1 VSQPDYDCICA
12 GIMVADHVCDPIDHL
27 PVAGELVLTDRM
39 HLTIGGCASNVAV
52 DLAKLGHN
60 VAVVGK
66 VGADVFGRS
75 LRDALKVSNVD
86 CEHIVESPTQQ
97 TSGTLVINTKGED
110 RRFIHA
116 VGANA
121 EFTGQEVTDE
131 LIGNTKTLYLGG
143 YCLMDSLSAENVA
156 ALFQKARQAG
166 VTTVLDVVIPQ
177 PDDYRPRLQ
186 AVLPWTDVFCPNDDE
201 AKQITGFDDPLQQAI
216 DFHKSGAKTVV
227 ITCGEQGAVVV
238 SENLRFHTGC
248 FHVDFVDGTGSGDA
262 FTAGFIHGLLGDDS
276 VMDCIRTGSALGASC
291 VRSAGAT
298 TGVFT
303 AEELESF
310 IASQE
315 LQIENL

>member
-1 VSQPDYDCICA
+1 
-12 GIMVADHVCDPIDHL
+12 MVADHVCDPIDHL

-75 LRDALKVSNVD
+75 LRDALQASKVD
-86 CEHIVESPTQQ
+86 CEHIVESPTRL

-121 EFTGQEVTDE
+121 EFTGKEVTDE
-131 LIGNTKTLYLGG
+131 LLGNTKVLYLGG
-143 YCLMDSLSAENVA
+143 YCLMDSLSVENVV
-156 ALFQKARQAG
+156 ALFQTARQAG
-166 VTTVLDVVIPQ
+166 VTTVLDVVIPK
-177 PDDYRPRLQ
+177 PDDYRSRLHPI
-186 AVLPWTDVFCPNDDE
+186 LPWTDVFCPNDDE
-201 AKQITGFDDPLQQAI
+201 AKQITGLDNPLQQAEE
-216 DFHKSGAKTVV
+216 FHKAGAKTVV
-227 ITCGEQGAVVV
+227 ITCGEHGAVVV
-238 SENLRFHTGC
+238 SENLRFRTGC
-248 FHVDFVDGTGSGDA
+248 YNVDFVDGTGSGDA
-262 FTAGFIHGLLGDDS
+262 FTAGFIHGLLRGDS
-276 VMDCIRTGSALGASC
+276 VRNCIRNGSALGASC

-303 AEELESF
+303 AEELGSF
-310 IASQE
+310 VASQE
-315 LQIENL
+315 LQFEDI

>member
-1 VSQPDYDCICA
+1 MVS
-12 GIMVADHVCDPIDHL
+12 DHVCDPIDHL
-27 PVAGELVLTDRM
+27 PVVGELVLTDRM

-75 LRDALKVSNVD
+75 LRDALEASQVD

-121 EFTGQEVTDE
+121 EFTGKEVTDD
-131 LIGNTKTLYLGG
+131 LIENTRTLYLGG
-143 YCLMDSLSAENVA
+143 YCLMDSLSAENVV

-166 VTTVLDVVIPQ
+166 VTTVLDVVIPK
-177 PDDYRPRLQ
+177 PDDYRLRLYPI
-186 AVLPWTDVFCPNDDE
+186 LPWTDVFCPNDDE
-201 AKQITGFDDPLQQAI
+201 AKQITGFDNPLQQAEE
-216 DFHKSGAKTVV
+216 FHKVGAKTVV
-227 ITCGEQGAVVV
+227 ITCGEHGAVVV
-238 SENLRFHTGC
+238 SENLRFRTGC
-248 FHVDFVDGTGSGDA
+248 YNVDFVDGTGSGDA
-262 FTAGFIHGLLGDDS
+262 FTAGFIHGLLSGDS
-276 VMDCIRTGSALGASC
+276 VRYCIRNGSALGASC
-291 VRSAGAT
+291 VRSVGAT

-303 AEELESF
+303 AEELTEF
-310 IASQE
+310 LAT
-315 LQIENL
+315 ENLVINEL

>member
-1 VSQPDYDCICA
+1 
-12 GIMVADHVCDPIDHL
+12 MVADHVCDPIDHL
-27 PVAGELVLTDRM
+27 PDAGELVLTDRM

-75 LRDALKVSNVD
+75 LRDALEASKVD

-121 EFTGQEVTDE
+121 EFTGKEVTDE
-131 LIGNTKTLYLGG
+131 LIENTRVLYLGG

-166 VTTVLDVVIPQ
+166 VTTVLDVVIPK
-177 PDDYRPRLQ
+177 PADYRLRLQ
-186 AVLPWTDVFCPNDDE
+186 PVLPWTDVFCPNDDE
-201 AKQITGFDDPLQQAI
+201 AKQITGFDDPLQQA
-216 DFHKSGAKTVV
+216 DEFHKAGAKTVV
-227 ITCGEQGAVVV
+227 ITCGEHGAVVV
-238 SENLRFHTGC
+238 SENLRFRTGC
-248 FHVDFVDGTGSGDA
+248 FNVDFVDGTGSGDA
-262 FTAGFIHGLLGDDS
+262 FTAGFIHGLLAGDS
-276 VMDCIRTGSALGASC
+276 VRNCIKNGSALGASC

-310 IASQE
+310 VASQE
-315 LQIENL
+315 LQIEKN